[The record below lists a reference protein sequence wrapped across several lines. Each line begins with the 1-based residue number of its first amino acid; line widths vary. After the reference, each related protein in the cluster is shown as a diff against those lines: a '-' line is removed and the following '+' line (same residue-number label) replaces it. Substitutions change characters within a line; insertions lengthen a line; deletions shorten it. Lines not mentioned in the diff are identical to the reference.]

1 MADGTH
7 AIPRSR
13 GGVYQLVV
21 SDDLVLEQLKALRL
35 SIAGLTTKQDLSS
48 ALAPL
53 PTRDEL
59 ESLRTELRRHFV
71 EVETRL
77 TTEVHELIALR
88 RDLVASRDRL
98 AARVSQL
105 EHDVLEL
112 TDLRIGKAHRAS
124 ATTRVAATRELFD
137 RWQQHQRRE
146 SDPLSHRHL
155 LPPPQGPFWQ
165 VPMTAPPVATH
176 CPPPVGGIVQA
187 ALQTLVHPDAVHC
200 AAMGFSRAS
209 LST

>member
-1 MADGTH
+1 M
-7 AIPRSR
+7 
-13 GGVYQLVV
+13 VV
-21 SDDLVLEQLKALRL
+21 SDDLVLEQLKAIRL

-77 TTEVHELIALR
+77 TTEVHELIALL

-105 EHDVLEL
+105 EHDVQEL
-112 TDLRIGKAHRAS
+112 KRG
-124 ATTRVAATRELFD
+124 
-137 RWQQHQRRE
+137 
-146 SDPLSHRHL
+146 
-155 LPPPQGPFWQ
+155 
-165 VPMTAPPVATH
+165 
-176 CPPPVGGIVQA
+176 VG
-187 ALQTLVHPDAVHC
+187 
-200 AAMGFSRAS
+200 
-209 LST
+209 